1 MNDHQSTT
9 TQSYIFDVIKTF
21 INDLRDK
28 VKINDY
34 ATRGQFD
41 DGVVLGQRGAQLEAF
56 RTQVSQLQAHTLSM
70 PTQPLIVQ

>member
-1 MNDHQSTT
+1 MSDHITT
-9 TQSYIFDVIKTF
+9 AFEQILEELEDTRNALS
-21 INDLRDK
+21 

-41 DGVVLGQRGAQLEAF
+41 DVVVLGQQSAQIEAF
-56 RTQVSQLQAHTLSM
+56 RTQVNQLQAHTLSM